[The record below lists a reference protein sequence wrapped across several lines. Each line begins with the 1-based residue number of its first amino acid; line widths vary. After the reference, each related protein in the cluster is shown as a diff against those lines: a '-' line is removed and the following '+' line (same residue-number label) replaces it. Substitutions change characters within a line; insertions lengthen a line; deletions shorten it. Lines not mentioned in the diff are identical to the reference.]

1 MNAYQFYSEGVKEWH
16 LETLWAAVKLPLTQF
31 AVILKGQAAVSPL
44 GNFCRAHILQVNL
57 ISVCNQGGSWAIEHG
72 DCPSCPFHLACEAEL
87 VLAVLGNNDLI

>member
-31 AVILKGQAAVSPL
+31 AVILKGQAAVSHL

-57 ISVCNQGGSWAIEHG
+57 ISVCNQVAAGLLSMAIV
-72 DCPSCPFHLACEAEL
+72 PVVLFTWL
-87 VLAVLGNNDLI
+87 VRQS